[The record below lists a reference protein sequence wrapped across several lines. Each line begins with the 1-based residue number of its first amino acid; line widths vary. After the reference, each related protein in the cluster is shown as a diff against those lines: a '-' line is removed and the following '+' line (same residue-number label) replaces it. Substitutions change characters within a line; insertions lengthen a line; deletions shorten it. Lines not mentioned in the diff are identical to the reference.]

1 MTIGR
6 LVAIPLANKFKVQS
20 QLRVLVWANVI
31 ITGLCLLMMITG
43 NLIIIAYLGSALVGL
58 SISAVYPLLMS
69 IPGSFGY

>member
-6 LVAIPLANKFKVQS
+6 LLAIPLANKFKVQS

-31 ITGLCLLMMITG
+31 ITGFCLLMMITG

-58 SISAVYPLLMS
+58 AISAVYPLLMS
-69 IPGSFGY
+69 IPGAFGY